1 MPGPVASTS
10 PTAYIEAMRDSP
22 PLPPAASPSVVPF
35 RGGNPRSSIV
45 AVPAASALAAGV
57 AHAALLSPEGEIV
70 ELRLADAASHA
81 LAEATIVVHGPA
93 TARRLGLDR
102 LVCYDA
108 LELFAFVR
116 PATFC
121 LPTIR
126 GLAHAL
132 GLAVPHGLAA
142 EATSLHE
149 IVGRLLG
156 ELAEPLVARNAD
168 TVNAARAMARG
179 GWRWGS
185 AVLAALGD
193 SPNAFESDRSVQG
206 LEAWRRI
213 EEWSEQA
220 PEPPPGSLPV
230 DPNDARRRLAEML
243 GTDSEARP
251 EQADYASAASA
262 AFAPRD
268 AADNPRLVVAEAGT
282 GVGKTLGYLAPAT
295 LWAEKNGGAV
305 WISTYT
311 KNLQHQ
317 IDRELDRLHDE
328 PIEKARKVVIRKGRE
343 NYLCL
348 LNLEEAVRAV
358 STRPQDAVA
367 LGLMA
372 RWAAVS
378 RDGDMVGGD
387 FPGWLP
393 DLVGKARTRGLADRR
408 GECIYA
414 ACPHYMRCPI
424 EKSVRRARRA
434 QIVIANHALV
444 MMQAALGAAT
454 VDLAA
459 GSAQS
464 NVPTRYVFDEGH
476 HVFDAADSAF
486 GGALTGQETA
496 ELRRWIVGAEGGR
509 SRSRGLK
516 ARAGEL
522 VADIDGGEALLD
534 RAMAAARALPGEGW
548 LQRIASGQTQGPS
561 EAFLAAVRRQVL
573 ARAAD
578 QPDGYSIEADVQPAL
593 DDVIET
599 ADRLE
604 AALARIAEPMLE
616 LAKRLVARLD
626 DEAEELDTAT
636 RSRIEA
642 VARGIARRA
651 TNELAGWRAMLK
663 ALAAERPPE
672 FVDWLALERSDGRE
686 ADVGLH
692 RRWIDPTVPFAAA
705 VLRPAHG
712 ALVTSATL
720 TDSTGDVE
728 TDWQAAAARTG
739 AAHMPDWTRAQVASP
754 FDYPKQTRVFV
765 VTDIDRDS
773 PDRIAAAY
781 RAFFLAAKGGGLGLF
796 TAIGRLRAV
805 HARIGASL
813 ERAGYPLY
821 AQHVDRLDVSTLI
834 DIFRAEE
841 DSCLLG
847 TDAVRDGVDVPGR
860 SLRLIVFDRVPWPR
874 PDILHKARRAHFGK
888 GAYDDRLVRLRLKQ
902 AFGRLVRRADD
913 TGVFVLLD
921 SRFPSRLAKAFPEG
935 VAIERV
941 GLAEAIAKTAA
952 FLSPELPR
960 A

>member
-1 MPGPVASTS
+1 
-10 PTAYIEAMRDSP
+10 MRDSP
-22 PLPPAASPSVVPF
+22 APAPGSVVPF
-35 RGGNPRSSIV
+35 RANNPRTSSV
-45 AVPAASALAAGV
+45 RVPGVPAIAAGV
-57 AHAALLSPEGEIV
+57 SRAAILSPDGEISDV
-70 ELRLADAASHA
+70 RLADAARQA
-81 LAEATIVVHGPA
+81 LAEAPIVVHGPA
-93 TARRLGLDR
+93 TARRLGVER
-102 LVCYDA
+102 LACYDA

-121 LPTIR
+121 LPTVR
-126 GLAHAL
+126 GLAEAL
-132 GLAVPHGLAA
+132 GQPVPHGLAA
-142 EATSLHE
+142 EAGSLHAA
-149 IVGRLLG
+149 VRQLLG
-156 ELAEPLVARNAD
+156 ELAEPLVARNPD
-168 TVNAARAMARG
+168 IVSAARAMARG
-179 GWRWGS
+179 GWRWAE

-193 SPNAFESDRSVQG
+193 SPGAFETDRSVQG

-213 EEWSEQA
+213 DEWVEQA

-230 DPNDARRRLAEML
+230 DPNEARRRLAQML
-243 GTDSEARP
+243 GADSEARP
-251 EQADYASAASA
+251 EQADYASAVAA
-262 AFAPRD
+262 AFGPREAPD
-268 AADNPRLVVAEAGT
+268 TPRLVVAEAGT

-348 LNLEEAVRAV
+348 LNLEEAIRGI
-358 STRPQDAVA
+358 STRAQDAIA

-414 ACPHYMRCPI
+414 ACPHYLRCPI

-434 QIVIANHALV
+434 EIVIANHALV
-444 MMQAALGAAT
+444 MMQAALGAGSA
-454 VDLAA
+454 DLAA
-459 GSAQS
+459 GSAQAA
-464 NVPTRYVFDEGH
+464 VPTRYVFDEGH

-496 ELRRWIVGAEGGR
+496 ELRRWIVGAEGSR

-522 VADIDGGEALLD
+522 VADIDNGEALLE

-548 LQRIASGQTQGPS
+548 LQRIASGQTQGPC
-561 EAFLAAVRRQVL
+561 EALLAAVRRQVL
-573 ARAAD
+573 ARAPDA
-578 QPDGYSIEADVQPAL
+578 PDGYS
-593 DDVIET
+593 
-599 ADRLE
+599 LE
-604 AALARIAEPMLE
+604 AEARPPIDGLIDAADKLDTALARIAEPMLE
-616 LAKRLVARLD
+616 LAKRLAERLD
-626 DEAEELDTAT
+626 DEAEELDSAL
-636 RSRIEA
+636 RARIEA

-651 TNELAGWRAMLK
+651 TNELAGWRGMLK
-663 ALAAERPPE
+663 ALSAQTPPE
-672 FVDWLALERSDGRE
+672 FVDWMALERSDGRD

-692 RRWIDPTVPFAAA
+692 RRWIDPTVPFAAT

-712 ALVTSATL
+712 AIVTSATL
-720 TDSTGDVE
+720 TDSTGDIE
-728 TDWQAAAARTG
+728 TDWRAAAARTG
-739 AAHMPDWTRAQVASP
+739 AAHLSDWTRAQVASP

-765 VTDIDRDS
+765 VTDVDRDT

-781 RAFFLAAKGGGLGLF
+781 RAFFLAAKGGALGLF

-805 HARIGASL
+805 HQRIGGAL
-813 ERAGYPLY
+813 EQAGYPLY
-821 AQHVDRLDVSTLI
+821 AQHVDRLDVSTLV

-847 TDAVRDGVDVPGR
+847 TDAVRDGVNVPGR

-874 PDILHKARRAHFGK
+874 PDILHKARRLHFGK
-888 GAYDDRLVRLRLKQ
+888 GAYDDRIVRLRLKQ

-921 SRFPSRLAKAFPEG
+921 SRFPSRLAKAFPDG
-935 VAIERV
+935 VTVKRV

-952 FLSPELPR
+952 FLNPELPP

>member
-1 MPGPVASTS
+1 
-10 PTAYIEAMRDSP
+10 MRDSP
-22 PLPPAASPSVVPF
+22 PTGPVQAGTVVPF
-35 RGGNPRSSIV
+35 RGNNPRSGEV
-45 AVPAASALAAGV
+45 RVPAAPVLAAGV
-57 AHAALLSPEGEIV
+57 AQAALLSPDGEIV
-70 ELRLADAASHA
+70 EMRLADAANAA
-81 LAEATIVVHGPA
+81 LAQAPIVVHGPA
-93 TARRLGLDR
+93 TARRLGLER
-102 LVCYDA
+102 LACYDA

-126 GLAHAL
+126 GLAEAL
-132 GLAVPHGLAA
+132 GLDVPHGLAA
-142 EATSLHE
+142 EATSLHTA
-149 IVGRLLG
+149 VRRLLG
-156 ELAEPLVARNAD
+156 ELTEPLVARNPD
-168 TVNAARAMARG
+168 VVGTARAMARG
-179 GWRWGS
+179 GWKWAE

-220 PEPPPGSLPV
+220 PEPPPGSQPV
-230 DPNDARRRLAEML
+230 DPSEARRRLAEML
-243 GTDSEARP
+243 GAESEARP
-251 EQADYASAASA
+251 EQADYASAVSA
-262 AFAPRD
+262 AFGPRD
-268 AADNPRLVVAEAGT
+268 REDTPRLVVAEAGT

-317 IDRELDRLHDE
+317 IDRELDRLYDE

-348 LNLEEAVRAV
+348 LNLEEAIRGMA
-358 STRPQDAVA
+358 TRPQDAIA
-367 LGLMA
+367 LGLMS
-372 RWAAVS
+372 RWAAAS

-393 DLVGKARTRGLADRR
+393 DLAGKARTRGLADRR

-414 ACPHYMRCPI
+414 ACPHYLRCPI

-434 QIVIANHALV
+434 EIVIANHALV
-444 MMQAALGAAT
+444 MMQAALGAGSA
-454 VDLAA
+454 DLAA
-459 GSAQS
+459 GSAQAPL
-464 NVPTRYVFDEGH
+464 PTRYVFDEGH
-476 HVFDAADSAF
+476 HVFDAADAAF
-486 GGALTGQETA
+486 GGALTGQETV
-496 ELRRWIVGAEGGR
+496 ELRRWIVGAEGPR

-516 ARAGEL
+516 SRAGEL
-522 VADIDGGEALLD
+522 VAGIEDGETLLE
-534 RAMAAARALPGEGW
+534 RATAAARALPGEGW
-548 LQRIASGQTQGPS
+548 LQRIASGDTQGPA

-573 ARAAD
+573 ARAPAA
-578 QPDGYSIEADVQPAL
+578 PDGYS
-593 DDVIET
+593 
-599 ADRLE
+599 LE
-604 AALARIAEPMLE
+604 AEARPPLDGLIAAADKLDAALGRIAEPMLE
-616 LAKRLVARLD
+616 LAKRLAERLD

-636 RSRIEA
+636 RARIEA

-651 TNELAGWRAMLK
+651 ANELAGWRAMLK
-663 ALAAERPPE
+663 SLSTQTPPE
-672 FVDWLALERSDGRE
+672 FVDWMALERSDGRD

-728 TDWQAAAARTG
+728 TDWLAAAARTG

-754 FDYPKQTRVFV
+754 FDYAKQTRVFV
-765 VTDIDRDS
+765 VTDVDREA
-773 PDRIAAAY
+773 PDRIASAY

-805 HARIGASL
+805 HQRIGAAL

-821 AQHVDRLDVSTLI
+821 AQHVDRLDVSTLV

-888 GAYDDRLVRLRLKQ
+888 TAYDDRIVRLRIKQ

-913 TGVFVLLD
+913 MGVFVLLD
-921 SRFPSRLAKAFPEG
+921 SRFPSRLAKAFPDG
-935 VAIERV
+935 VVIERI

-952 FLSPELPR
+952 FLSPAEPPAGSLR
-960 A
+960 TES